1 MANRDLRDWIEGV
14 RAAGELKVI
23 TGAEPKEE
31 IGGIVDIYM
40 RKMGNP
46 AVLFDDVPGFPK
58 GHRVIA
64 NSLTSIPRVNL
75 ALGLPPETA
84 EMEQIQWWRN
94 YFKRAPSQ
102 PTKAVNGGPL
112 LDNVFA
118 GRDVDIEKIP
128 TPVWHEHDG
137 GPYIGTGCLVAMKDP
152 DSGWINYGTYRVQSH
167 EPNVASV
174 MMSPGKHGLIIM
186 RKYHERGQPC
196 PGAGVAGIHPVLMMP
211 GGVEPARSGGHPRR
225 AGRVDARSRRQPLH
239 ARDLDQDA
247 LRRAFQAGRHG
258 GGALPRRR
266 LQQPLD
272 HRRGRRHRSDQLQR
286 RGVGDVYA
294 LRSARSGR
302 YHPRRMELGAR
313 PDVLRRRDR
322 PAQFARDHRRL
333 HSVPAQEDLPG
344 HRPFEQGARR
354 PHPRKVGEGFAE
366 GLLITPIVKIRRPRA
381 AGRRMR
387 WQCGT

>member
-40 RKMGNP
+40 RRMGNP
-46 AVLFDDVPGFPK
+46 AVLFDEVPGFPK

-64 NSLTSIPRVNL
+64 NILTSIPRVNL

-137 GPYIGTGCLVAMKDP
+137 GADIGPRWLLALE
-152 DSGWINYGTYRVQSH
+152 
-167 EPNVASV
+167 EP
-174 MMSPGKHGLIIM
+174 H
-186 RKYHERGQPC
+186 
-196 PGAGVAGIHPVLMMP
+196 
-211 GGVEPARSGGHPRR
+211 
-225 AGRVDARSRRQPLH
+225 SRMIK
-239 ARDLDQDA
+239 LDC
-247 LRRAFQAGRHG
+247 
-258 GGALPRRR
+258 
-266 LQQPLD
+266 
-272 HRRGRRHRSDQLQR
+272 
-286 RGVGDVYA
+286 YC
-294 LRSARSGR
+294 
-302 YHPRRMELGAR
+302 
-313 PDVLRRRDR
+313 
-322 PAQFARDHRRL
+322 
-333 HSVPAQEDLPG
+333 VP
-344 HRPFEQGARR
+344 
-354 PHPRKVGEGFAE
+354 
-366 GLLITPIVKIRRPRA
+366 
-381 AGRRMR
+381 
-387 WQCGT
+387 